1 MNGAVIPLTKHA
13 EQRAV
18 DRSIPE
24 IARWLLLDFASP
36 ERAGKGAVSYSFD
49 KKAWREVERFFGTWP
64 LKKMDQLKRVYM
76 VMSDDGAVITLAY
89 RD

>member
-1 MNGAVIPLTKHA
+1 MDTRTILMSEHA
-13 EQRAV
+13 ETRAA

-24 IARWLLLDFASP
+24 IARWLLLEFGDRR
-36 ERAGKGAVSYSFD
+36 RAGLGAETYSFN
-49 KKAWREVERFFGTWP
+49 KQSWREVERFFGPWP

-76 VMSDDGAVITLAY
+76 IVADGGAAITVAY

>member
-1 MNGAVIPLTKHA
+1 MSAAAPMTRHA

-18 DRSIPE
+18 DRGVPE
-24 IARWLLLDFASP
+24 IARWLLLEFTSP
-36 ERAGKGAVSYSFD
+36 QRAGKGAVSYSFD
-49 KKAWREVERFFGTWP
+49 KRAWRDVERFFGTWP

-76 VMSDDGAVITLAY
+76 VMSDDGTIITLAY

>member
-1 MNGAVIPLTKHA
+1 MNGAALQMTKHA

-24 IARWLLLDFASP
+24 VARRLLLDFASP
-36 ERAGKGAVSYSFD
+36 QRAGKGAVSYSFD
-49 KKAWREVERFFGTWP
+49 KKAWREVERFLGTWP